1 MNYRPEYVDPWTSRS
16 YYTRIRI
23 DPLPPQSAGELL
35 DDLLGGD
42 RALDPLRALLV
53 ERTQGN
59 PFVLEESVKALIDEG
74 ALVGE
79 RGAYRLAV
87 PVTSID
93 VPASVQTVLAAR
105 IDRLE
110 PEEKILLQTAAVIGK
125 DFSLPL
131 LGAVL
136 ARQAG
141 EVPARLARL
150 QEAELVYETRIF
162 PDAEYTFKHAL
173 THDVAYGSLLS
184 ARRRQLHTVILEAM
198 EQLYAGRENE
208 HLDRLAYHARMGEQW
223 EKAKRYA
230 HAAGTKALALNATR
244 SALESVEAAIEALGK
259 LPETPE
265 LVAENI
271 DLRFQ
276 ARDALFIL
284 GEVESIREHLREA
297 EALAARL
304 EDRDRLAETLLY
316 QSGFEWME
324 GKYRA
329 CMEFAERARKLGEE
343 SGSATIM
350 GLAEYRLS
358 TAYALLGEF
367 PAAADHAAAGMATLA
382 DEATK
387 LFRFGGLTYTFLCSF
402 RALACAEVG
411 DFETAEAVGLE
422 GYRIAKEANHG
433 YSATVSC
440 FGLADAYLLRERFRD
455 ALPVLN
461 DGMELIAVHGLIA
474 TLPWVAGRFALALAT
489 TGDTDKASEMVE
501 AACRPDRFPGSM
513 MHGLA
518 YIYAARACLAMG
530 DTERAEEIVRLALE
544 GSARHEERAVGAWA
558 YWLAGEAAMQR
569 GNADAAIGHYS
580 AALDQASALG
590 MATLQAYAHLSHGD
604 ALVAAGEAK
613 AAATA
618 QRQARNLAA
627 TLGHAPL
634 LTRATERLKD

>member
-1 MNYRPEYVDPWTSRS
+1 
-16 YYTRIRI
+16 
-23 DPLPPQSAGELL
+23 
-35 DDLLGGD
+35 
-42 RALDPLRALLV
+42 
-53 ERTQGN
+53 
-59 PFVLEESVKALIDEG
+59 
-74 ALVGE
+74 
-79 RGAYRLAV
+79 
-87 PVTSID
+87 
-93 VPASVQTVLAAR
+93 
-105 IDRLE
+105 

-136 ARQAG
+136 ALKAG

-184 ARRRQLHTVILEAM
+184 ARRKQLHTVILEAM
-198 EQLYAGRENE
+198 EQLYAGRESE
-208 HLDRLAYHARMGEQW
+208 HLDRLAYHARRGEQW

-230 HAAGTKALALNATR
+230 HAAGTKAIALNATR
-244 SALESVEAAIEALGK
+244 SALDHFEAAIEALGK

-265 LVAENI
+265 LMAENI

-284 GEVESIREHLREA
+284 GEAEPIREHLREA

-324 GKYRA
+324 GKYRV
-329 CMEFAERARKLGEE
+329 CIEFAERARKLGEE

-350 GLAEYRLS
+350 GLADYRLA
-358 TAYALLGEF
+358 TAYALLGAYAE
-367 PAAADHAAAGMATLA
+367 AAKCGASGMANLA
-382 DEATK
+382 SEANT
-387 LFRFGGLTYTFLCSF
+387 LFRFGGLTYTFLTSF
-402 RALACAEVG
+402 RGLACAEMG

-422 GYRIAKEANHG
+422 GYRIAKEANHA
-433 YSATVSC
+433 YSATIST

-461 DGMELIAVHGLIA
+461 DGMELIAVHGLQA
-474 TLPWVAGRFALALAT
+474 ALPWVAGRFALALAE
-489 TGDTDKASEMVE
+489 TGDAAKAVEMVE
-501 AACRPDRFPGSM
+501 AACEPSRFSVSM
-513 MHGLA
+513 QHGLA
-518 YIYAARACLAMG
+518 HTYSARACLAMG
-530 DTERAEEIVRLALE
+530 DFDRAGELVQIALARAE
-544 GSARHEERAVGAWA
+544 GDEEKGVGAWA
-558 YWLAGEAAMQR
+558 TWIRGEITLQRDEAA
-569 GNADAAIGHYS
+569 AALPHYVS
-580 AALDQASALG
+580 ALDQAGALG
-590 MATLQAYAHLSHGD
+590 MTTLQTYAHLSHGD
-604 ALVAAGEAK
+604 ALAAAGEAK

-618 QRQARNLAA
+618 HRRARDLAA
-627 TLGHAPL
+627 RLGHAPL